1 MGQVDAGVIPITDF
15 QLALSVILV
24 LITGLITAVLRLG
37 LLKSLFWGT
46 VRTFVQLTL
55 IGYVLNFVFDINN
68 LALIIMI
75 LLLMCGVAAKTAVNR
90 TLSVGRFPGV
100 LGFVSLLASTFLVGT
115 IVVALIIAPKPW
127 YTARIVIPIFGMI
140 LGNSM
145 NGISLAL
152 DRLVSEV
159 RARVSEVESLL
170 SFGAT
175 PWEAVRDCVKVAL
188 RAGMTPTINSLMVVG
203 LVSLPGMMTGQILG
217 GVDPQQAVRYQIVV
231 MLMITAAVAIG
242 CLLLVMMYYKKLFTV
257 EDAVANSIYDTRET
271 GSKAEFLSLLKLK

>member
-1 MGQVDAGVIPITDF
+1 MGQIDAGIIPITDF
-15 QLALSVILV
+15 QLALSVVLV

-55 IGYVLNFVFDINN
+55 IGYVLNFVFQLNN
-68 LALIIMI
+68 IAVIFMIIVF
-75 LLLMCGVAAKTAVNR
+75 MCAVAAKTAVNR
-90 TLSVGRFPGV
+90 TLMIGQYPLA
-100 LGFVSLLASTFLVGT
+100 LGFVSLLASTFLVAT
-115 IVVALIIAPKPW
+115 IVVGLIIAPEPW
-127 YTARIVIPIFGMI
+127 YSARIVIPIFGMI

-170 SFGAT
+170 TFGAT

-203 LVSLPGMMTGQILG
+203 LVSLPGMMTGQILAG
-217 GVDPQQAVRYQIVV
+217 ADPQQAVRYQIVV
-231 MLMITAAVAIG
+231 MLMVTAAVAIG
-242 CLLLVMMYYKKLFTV
+242 CLALVMMYYKKLFTLD
-257 EDAVANSIYDTRET
+257 DAVAP
-271 GSKAEFLSLLKLK
+271 SLFDMPGNKK

>member
-1 MGQVDAGVIPITDF
+1 MRVGQVDAGVIPITDL

-24 LITGLITAVLRLG
+24 FITGLITAVLRLG

-55 IGYVLNFVFDINN
+55 IGYVLNFIFNFNN
-68 LALIIMI
+68 LALIITI
-75 LLLMCGVAAKTAVNR
+75 VVLMCGVASKTAVNK
-90 TLSVGRFPGV
+90 TLSVGKFPLV

-145 NGISLAL
+145 NGISLAM

-159 RARVSEVESLL
+159 RSRVAEVESLL

-175 PWEAVRDCVKVAL
+175 PWEAVRDCAKVAL

-217 GVDPQQAVRYQIVV
+217 GADPQQAVRYQIVV

-242 CLLLVMMYYKKLFTV
+242 CLLLVMMYYKKMFTLD
-257 EDAVANSIYDTRET
+257 DALAASLLDT
-271 GSKAEFLSLLKLK
+271 GSRKK

>member
-1 MGQVDAGVIPITDF
+1 VIENGAELNAGVIPITDL
-15 QLALSVILV
+15 QLATSIILV
-24 LITGLITAVLRLG
+24 LITGLITAVLQLG
-37 LLKSLFWGT
+37 LLKPLFWGT

-55 IGYVLNFVFDINN
+55 IGYVLNFIFNLNN
-68 LALIIMI
+68 LVLIII
-75 LLLMCGVAAKTAVNR
+75 IVILMCAVASKTAVNK
-90 TLSVGRFPGV
+90 TLAVGKFPLV
-100 LGFVSLLASTFLVGT
+100 LGFLSLLASTLLVGI
-115 IVVALIIAPKPW
+115 IVVALIIAPEPW
-127 YTARIVIPIFGMI
+127 YSARIVIPIFGMI

-175 PWEAVRDCVKVAL
+175 PWEAVRDCVKVAV

-217 GVDPQQAVRYQIVV
+217 GADPQQAVRYQIVV

-242 CLLLVMMYYKKLFTV
+242 CLLLVMMYYKKLFTMD
-257 EDAVANSIYDTRET
+257 DALAPALFNTA
-271 GSKAEFLSLLKLK
+271 GSKK